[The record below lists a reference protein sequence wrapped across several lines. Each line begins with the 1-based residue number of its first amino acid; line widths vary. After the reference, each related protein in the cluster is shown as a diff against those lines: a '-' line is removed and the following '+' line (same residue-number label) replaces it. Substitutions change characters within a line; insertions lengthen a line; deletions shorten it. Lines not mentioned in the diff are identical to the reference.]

1 MNLDT
6 YDLPEEDFKHLV
18 QGKSDLLCQ
27 LLRQHII
34 TLDVFGFTGYLKDP
48 KFVWDSF
55 QEVLYA
61 ASEDARVIQKEKNPD
76 AIKRRRYVFEEDME
90 EEEAK
95 KIEE

>member
-6 YDLPEEDFKHLV
+6 YDLPEELFKHLV

-27 LLRQHII
+27 LLRQHVV
-34 TLDVFGFTGYLKDP
+34 TLDAFEFAGYLKDP

-76 AIKRRRYVFEEDME
+76 AIKRRRYSFEADME
-90 EEEAK
+90 EEFK
-95 KIEE
+95 KIKE